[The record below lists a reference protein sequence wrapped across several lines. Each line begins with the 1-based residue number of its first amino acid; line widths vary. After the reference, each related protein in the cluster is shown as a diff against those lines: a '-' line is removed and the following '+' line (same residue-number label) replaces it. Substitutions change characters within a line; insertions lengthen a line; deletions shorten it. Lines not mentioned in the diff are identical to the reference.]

1 MHGHARFVIV
11 SGMGLRAIGRV
22 AAALT
27 AAVVL
32 AALAASGIGA
42 GPASAPAVQASQ
54 FDFVAD
60 VEGQDVWALAP
71 ATRGGWL
78 VGGTARRAGDDAGHF
93 AVARLTAAGQL
104 DRAALQDGRAL
115 QNVAPGGNS
124 LFGVTAMHDGGAL
137 LMGYGGFNPNDDDRD
152 DAVIARVRADGTPDP
167 GFGGDGVV
175 RLRLGRRP
183 NAFDVAVAARVLAD
197 GKILVA
203 GDDDRG
209 LFVAR
214 LLPDGRLDRTYGAGG
229 VAHPLRGIRQ
239 FLVND
244 LFLVGRDRALIAG
257 SALVRGSLHDG
268 FDERNFDVAAVRID
282 RHGRPDRS
290 YGRRGLVTVGAGR
303 ERVVP
308 DMDEVNATRL
318 VRHRLILAGTIDER
332 TLHITRLRSDGRV
345 DTRFGRHGHWT
356 GPRQG
361 AFFAAAVDARGR
373 SWFSSSHRR
382 QTVVHRVTAGGRTD
396 PKLGRRGLTFDALR
410 GGDFIRG
417 AQVTPTGRL
426 LIAYAGAHVHIFLVN
441 P

>member
-11 SGMGLRAIGRV
+11 SGMGSRAIGRV
-22 AAALT
+22 TAALT
-27 AAVVL
+27 VATVL
-32 AALAASGIGA
+32 VALAGLAIGA
-42 GPASAPAVQASQ
+42 GPASARAVQTSQ

-60 VEGQDVWALAP
+60 VQGQDVWAVVP
-71 ATRGGWL
+71 AAHGGWL
-78 VGGTARRAGDDAGHF
+78 VGGDAGRAGDDADYF

-104 DRAALQDGRAL
+104 DRAALRDGRAL

-124 LFGVTAMHDGGAL
+124 LFGVTAMPDGGAL
-137 LMGYGGFNPNDDDRD
+137 LMGYGGFNPDDDDRD

-167 GFGGDGVV
+167 GFGDDGVV

-183 NAFDVAVAARVLAD
+183 DAFDVAVAARVLAD

-214 LLPDGRLDRTYGAGG
+214 LLPDGRLDRSYGAGG

-244 LFLVGRDRALIAG
+244 LFLAGRDRALIAG
-257 SALVRGSLHDG
+257 SALVKGSSHDG
-268 FDERNFDVAAVRID
+268 FDERNFDIAAVRVD
-282 RHGRPDRS
+282 RRGRPDRS
-290 YGRRGLVTVGAGR
+290 YGRRGLVTVPAGR
-303 ERVVP
+303 ERVP
-308 DMDEVNATRL
+308 DMDEVNAARL
-318 VRHRLILAGTIDER
+318 VRHRLILAGTIDDR
-332 TLHITRLRSDGRV
+332 TLHITRLRPDGRV
-345 DTRFGRHGHWT
+345 DRRFGRRGHWT

-382 QTVVHRVTAGGRTD
+382 RTVVHRVTAGGHTD
-396 PKLGRRGLTFDALR
+396 RKLGRRGLTFDALR

-426 LIAYAGAHVHIFLVN
+426 LIAYASAHVHILLVD